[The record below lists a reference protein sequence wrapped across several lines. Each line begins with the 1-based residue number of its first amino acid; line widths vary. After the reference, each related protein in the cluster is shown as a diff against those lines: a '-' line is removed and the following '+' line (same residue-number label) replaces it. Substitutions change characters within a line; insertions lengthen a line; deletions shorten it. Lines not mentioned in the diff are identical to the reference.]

1 MKKLAV
7 FVSGNGSNLQAIIDN
22 INNNQIDG
30 KIEIVISNKKDAYA
44 LKRAEN
50 NGIEA
55 LYISKN
61 DFSTIIEYEQYLI
74 KILKEKSIDIIVLAG
89 FLYIFSETFIDQFQN
104 KIINIHP
111 SLLPSFGGKGMYGLN
126 VHKAVIEYG
135 AKITGATVHFVDK
148 TPDGGPIILQKA
160 IYVDENDTPETLQQK
175 VLTKAEWVILPIV
188 LKLLCKDKI
197 KIKGRKVIIE
207 DKEIL
212 KEVDINV

>member
-44 LKRAEN
+44 LKRAEYY
-50 NGIEA
+50 GIEA
-55 LYISKN
+55 IYISKN
-61 DFSTIIEYEQYLI
+61 DFSSFFDYEQYLI

-89 FLYIFSETFIDQFQN
+89 FLYIFSEHFIDQFQN

-111 SLLPSFGGKGMYGLN
+111 SLLPSFGGKGMYGIN

-148 TPDGGPIILQKA
+148 NPDGGPIILQKA
-160 IYVDENDTPETLQQK
+160 IYVDEDDTPETLQQK
-175 VLTKAEWVILPIV
+175 VLQKAEWVILPIV
-188 LKLLCKDKI
+188 LKLLCNDKI

-207 DKEIL
+207 DKEIF
-212 KEVDINV
+212 KEVVINV